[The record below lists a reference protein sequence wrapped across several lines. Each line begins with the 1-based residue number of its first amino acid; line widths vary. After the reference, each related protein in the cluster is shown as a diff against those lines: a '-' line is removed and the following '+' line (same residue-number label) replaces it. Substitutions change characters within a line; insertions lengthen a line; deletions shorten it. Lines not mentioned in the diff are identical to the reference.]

1 MRGKKLLSLLLS
13 AALVGTMLPT
23 AALAA
28 EDSGADSNPL
38 VCTTDEGCAA
48 EIHEENCPLYET
60 PKEENEEPP
69 VLETIPAETVP
80 HEENALASTPADADG
95 DETVPG
101 WVDEND
107 GHSKQIAETFDFVV
121 DNIAYSIVEGGVEV
135 SRWYWKWAHSCS
147 DQHHTITVHAGSLYT
162 GKEIKIPATVTYDS
176 TEYAVVGIGES
187 AFFNASNYTVSMPE
201 DSSAFTYIGDQVF
214 FQTSPNMES
223 ITIPASVTHIGR
235 KSFALNEDSIPVIIP
250 EDSKLQ
256 VIGDQAFANNSAIT
270 ELNLPDTLTTIGSQA
285 FSRCTSLTSITI
297 PASVTDIQTDTFD
310 GYYNADN
317 DEENVAFAEGSIF
330 KLQDGVLYD
339 TENLIRVLDWREN
352 VAVPDGIKYIGAN
365 AFNASGSSNTNVL
378 KNITFP
384 ESLVSIGDWAFRA
397 CKSLTSITIP
407 ANVTEIGSGAFHEC
421 EGLTTVTILAPLT
434 ELTGSNS
441 SISYGIFEDCIALNS
456 VELPESVKVIGK
468 YTFRGCSSL
477 SSISLPGVEKIE
489 TLAFKGSGLTSL
501 DGFENVKSIG
511 NQVFQNCTK
520 LESAVVPKGVSNL
533 PKGTFV
539 GCTTLKTVVL
549 PASMREIGNGALQNT
564 LTAENS
570 SLVMLGVAPTVDE
583 KAFGNGKPENLTV
596 YYPAASK
603 ETYQTAGLID
613 EDDTNGYALDLTD
626 ASMILASTTK
636 AADANTLTLKTVT
649 VPEGMTL
656 TAASDTENVA
666 TVAVSEGNLVVTG
679 VAEGTADITATL
691 KVGDYV
697 VLKDTCT
704 VTVTA
709 EGEVLPSVEEPNVA
723 LDKSITDD
731 GDKKAVEAVAKSVEA
746 DKTINEAAKSEAD
759 KLNANDSEKEKLIEA
774 AGEQG
779 LTAGNDKQITLYT
792 QTFLDIQATN
802 IAENDSSISKITL
815 NITPK
820 VQVVASTATN
830 SADIDIKTSNDD
842 KDWNAVVVKEAEAL
856 TINTQAAIT
865 VQLPASF
872 AGQPVYVKHEASNGT
887 YFYKA
892 TADAQG
898 EITFTSTHGFSPFT
912 FSLTN
917 EAVAEVN
924 GVGYDNFQA
933 AVDAAEDGQTVT
945 VFQNENL
952 TATISGSSKTIT
964 VENKTG
970 SEISVSINGETFQV
984 ANNATHEYNY
994 TRPSSGDGSSG
1005 STRYTVSVEDADHG
1019 TVKVSPTRA
1028 SKGST
1033 VTITVKPDEGYELD
1047 KLVVTDKNGDSVKL
1061 TDKGDGKYT
1070 FKMPSSKVTVE
1081 ATFVEIGTEPE
1092 IPVFTD
1098 VSTSAYYYD
1107 AVMWAVENGVTE
1119 GTSATTFSPEMACT
1133 RAQMVTFLWRAAGSP
1148 KPTTTNNPF
1157 TDVQSG
1163 EYYYDAVLWAVENGV
1178 TEGTSATTFSPD
1190 AVCTRAQTV
1199 TFLWRQAG
1207 APVVNYAISFTDVDA
1222 NAYYAEAVRWA
1233 VSEGVTV
1240 GTSNTTFS
1248 PDMDCTRAQIVTFM
1262 YRAAQ

>member
-1 MRGKKLLSLLLS
+1 MKCKKLLALMLS
-13 AALVGTMLPT
+13 VVMVGSTLPM

-28 EDSGADSNPL
+28 ESDFLAGGETTSGWVDLDDLPFEAN
-38 VCTTDEGCAA
+38 
-48 EIHEENCPLYET
+48 ET
-60 PKEENEEPP
+60 
-69 VLETIPAETVP
+69 ET
-80 HEENALASTPADADG
+80 ASVS
-95 DETVPG
+95 DETGNNTTTGDKNVPG

-107 GHSKQIAETFDFVV
+107 GHPKKVAEMFDFVE
-121 DNIAYSIVEGGVEV
+121 NEIAYSYVEGGVEV
-135 SRWYWKWAHSCS
+135 APWYWQWVHHDC
-147 DQHHTITVHAGSLYT
+147 DQGHVQAVHAGSEYSNRS
-162 GKEIKIPATVTYDS
+162 ISIPDTVTHNNTTYS
-176 TEYAVVGIGES
+176 VVGIGDNAFYNAKNYSVAMPSDS
-187 AFFNASNYTVSMPE
+187 A
-201 DSSAFTYIGDQVF
+201 DFTYIGEGAFHQ
-214 FQTSPNMES
+214 SGYGN
-223 ITIPASVTHIGR
+223 ITIPASVTTIKKDAFR
-235 KSFALNEDSIPVIIP
+235 SPDTNPTYTFAEG
-250 EDSKLQ
+250 SKLQ
-256 VIGDQAFANNSAIT
+256 SIGDRAFRGN
-270 ELNLPDTLTTIGSQA
+270 ETI
-285 FSRCTSLTSITI
+285 TSLALPEGLKSLGSCVFSGCDALTVTI
-297 PASVTDIQTDTFD
+297 PASVDTINTDTFD
-310 GYYNADN
+310 EFYDADKN
-317 DEENVAFAEGSIF
+317 GNTGNVIFAEDGTF
-330 KLQDGVLYD
+330 QLQDGVLYD
-339 TENLIRVLDWREN
+339 KENLIRVLDWQES
-352 VAVPDGIKYIGAN
+352 VTVPDGIKYIGDD
-365 AFNASGSSNTNVL
+365 AFSAIGDSTHSNVL
-378 KNITFP
+378 SSITLP
-384 ESLVSIGDWAFRA
+384 ESLVSIGDEAFRE
-397 CKSLTSITIP
+397 CKALTTIEIP
-407 ANVTEIGSGAFHEC
+407 ESVTEIGTSAFYGC
-421 EGLTTVTILAPLT
+421 TGLTSVTIKGPVT
-434 ELTGSNS
+434 ELNG
-441 SISYGIFEDCIALNS
+441 
-456 VELPESVKVIGK
+456 
-468 YTFRGCSSL
+468 TFNGCSSL
-477 SSISLPGVEKIE
+477 ASVQLPNTLETIGSNTFANSKITNFDFSNIRE
-489 TLAFKGSGLTSL
+489 IGMNAFKGSSLTVFQGADKLETLGTNAFQQCTSL
-501 DGFENVKSIG
+501 K
-511 NQVFQNCTK
+511 T
-520 LESAVVPKGVSNL
+520 AVIPKGITKI
-533 PKGTFV
+533 PTATFAM
-539 GCTTLKTVVL
+539 CKSLETVVIPDTVTNFGMSAFNNAFAEAGGTL
-549 PASMREIGNGALQNT
+549 LIMDDNPPTIGQYVFNMQNT
-564 LTAENS
+564 
-570 SLVMLGVAPTVDE
+570 
-583 KAFGNGKPENLTV
+583 KPENLKV
-596 YYPAASK
+596 FYPKASESAYK
-603 ETYQTAGLID
+603 QTILVGQN
-613 EDDTNGYALDLTD
+613 ENNGYALDLTD
-626 ASMILASTTK
+626 ASMILTSTAK
-636 AADANTLTLKTVT
+636 ATDTNANSNTLTLKTVT

-679 VAEGTADITATL
+679 VAEGTATITATL

-697 VLKDTCT
+697 VLEDTCT

-709 EGEVLPSVEEPNVA
+709 EGAVIPTVEEPETSVSDSITEEA
-723 LDKSITDD
+723 DKST
-731 GDKKAVEAVAKSVEA
+731 ATAVAGSVAA
-746 DKTINEAAKSEAD
+746 DKTITSAAQSAANS
-759 KLNANDSEKEKLIEA
+759 LNNSSEKDTLIGKGKTELSPSE
-774 AGEQG
+774 GQEV
-779 LTAGNDKQITLYT
+779 TLYT
-792 QTFLDIQATN
+792 QTYLNIEATELTKTDSTVTSITLDI
-802 IAENDSSISKITL
+802 
-815 NITPK
+815 TPMM
-820 VQVVASTATN
+820 QVVASTATN
-830 SADIDIKTSNDD
+830 SADVELGETGK
-842 KDWNAVVVKEAEAL
+842 NAVVVKEAAPL
-856 TINTQAAIT
+856 TIRNASEIT
-865 VQLPASF
+865 VTLPSNF
-872 AGQPVYVKHEASNGT
+872 ARQPVYVKHQASNGGT
-887 YFYKA
+887 YFYQA
-892 TADAQG
+892 TADSTG
-898 EITFTSTHGFSPFT
+898 KVTFTSTHGFSPFT

-984 ANNATHEYNY
+984 ANNATHEYIY

-1033 VTITVKPDEGYELD
+1033 VTITIKPDEGYELD

-1092 IPVFTD
+1092 TPVFTD

-1119 GTSATTFSPEMACT
+1119 GTSATTFSPDMACT

-1240 GTSNTTFS
+1240 GTSDTTFS